1 MEGGENN
8 RTVFS
13 RGFVLRVDG
22 QDEASVI
29 ERIAKFVDPLSSCLA
44 CIKQRAHDR
53 GYDLA
58 RDRDPLLVREK
69 HRWFAT
75 LDGPEINFHQRART
89 LGGCRP
95 LLTCFHRRTRL
106 LSLRSL
112 LTSRFSS
119 SLPSLLRI
127 VHTDPVVRGSFRK
140 PRFLA
145 PSFLKIFSP
154 YIDTKL
160 PFSLS
165 FSLFPSCISSTRY
178 RPGVSVFTRYSSLA
192 TFKVEFIPRP
202 PVARLVFER
211 ALFNL
216 LASFFYIFICDKKD
230 YYPRWLGIQ
239 KSRDTTLSFARYD
252 DDISGKPDDYSIIL
266 RFLSPPQ
273 FARTLVTNRSEN
285 TTEGEDGINFVGET
299 KIRQIAIIAI
309 GGSASGSGTN
319 W

>member
-1 MEGGENN
+1 MG
-8 RTVFS
+8 RT
-13 RGFVLRVDG
+13 RQARDRAL
-22 QDEASVI
+22 EW
-29 ERIAKFVDPLSSCLA
+29 IAKFVDPLSFCSV

-127 VHTDPVVRGSFRK
+127 VHTDRAVLSKTFH
-140 PRFLA
+140 LD
-145 PSFLKIFSP
+145 PSFLKIFFP

-160 PFSLS
+160 RLSLSRFS
-165 FSLFPSCISSTRY
+165 FSLFPSSTRY

-192 TFKVEFIPRP
+192 TSFKVEFIPRP
-202 PVARLVFER
+202 PVAARLRTRFIQPVRFV
-211 ALFNL
+211 L
-216 LASFFYIFICDKKD
+216 LYF
-230 YYPRWLGIQ
+230 RM
-239 KSRDTTLSFARYD
+239 
-252 DDISGKPDDYSIIL
+252 
-266 RFLSPPQ
+266 
-273 FARTLVTNRSEN
+273 
-285 TTEGEDGINFVGET
+285 
-299 KIRQIAIIAI
+299 
-309 GGSASGSGTN
+309 
-319 W
+319 

>member
-1 MEGGENN
+1 M
-8 RTVFS
+8 
-13 RGFVLRVDG
+13 
-22 QDEASVI
+22 
-29 ERIAKFVDPLSSCLA
+29 DPLSFCSV

-127 VHTDPVVRGSFRK
+127 VHTDRAVLSKTFH
-140 PRFLA
+140 LD
-145 PSFLKIFSP
+145 PSFLKIFFP

-160 PFSLS
+160 RLSLS
-165 FSLFPSCISSTRY
+165 LVFRFLFFLP
-178 RPGVSVFTRYSSLA
+178 RPGIVQVYLYSPGTRRWLRRSRLNLYHDHRL
-192 TFKVEFIPRP
+192 
-202 PVARLVFER
+202 RLVFER

-216 LASFFYIFICDKKD
+216 FASFFYIFVCNKETLFI
-230 YYPRWLGIQ
+230 YRYIQ
-239 KSRDTTLSFARYD
+239 VAGKSRDIT
-252 DDISGKPDDYSIIL
+252 GK
-266 RFLSPPQ
+266 R
-273 FARTLVTNRSEN
+273 
-285 TTEGEDGINFVGET
+285 G
-299 KIRQIAIIAI
+299 
-309 GGSASGSGTN
+309 
-319 W
+319 

>member
-1 MEGGENN
+1 MGGGVEGGENN

-127 VHTDPVVRGSFRK
+127 VHTDPAVRGSFRK

-165 FSLFPSCISSTRY
+165 RFLFFLPASP
-178 RPGVSVFTRYSSLA
+178 RPGIVQVYLYSPGTR
-192 TFKVEFIPRP
+192 
-202 PVARLVFER
+202 
-211 ALFNL
+211 
-216 LASFFYIFICDKKD
+216 
-230 YYPRWLGIQ
+230 RWLRSRLNLYHDHRLRGSSSNALYSTCSLRSSIFSYVIRKIIIPGGWEFRNRAIQ
-239 KSRDTTLSFARYD
+239 RYLSLVTTTIFRGNRMIIPSFYDFSHHHSLRELWSRIDQR
-252 DDISGKPDDYSIIL
+252 IL
-266 RFLSPPQ
+266 RKE
-273 FARTLVTNRSEN
+273 RME
-285 TTEGEDGINFVGET
+285 
-299 KIRQIAIIAI
+299 
-309 GGSASGSGTN
+309 
-319 W
+319 